1 MALDCLRSRPI
12 GTLVIG
18 LSRRPLY
25 IIMPIQVILVR
36 FSSSFSSL
44 MHRRDVI
51 SVSGAATKPLL
62 LITRSVDVLGYFTA
76 TLVHC
81 MACFVCVLPQ
91 VLPALNYC
99 SCLSLSVD
107 ASTR

>member
-1 MALDCLRSRPI
+1 MALDYFRSRPI

-81 MACFVCVLPQ
+81 GVFCACFASGATSVELLQ
-91 VLPALNYC
+91 
-99 SCLSLSVD
+99 LSV
-107 ASTR
+107 T